1 MYHFTECI
9 SKGLDD
15 LNTTLPKGVFT
26 AQKKDGT
33 LYYRS
38 SLTYKNRHISLGS
51 YEDKNMA
58 SLAYIEG
65 RNILDNSN
73 ISISDYSTK
82 KCIISFDKWV
92 CLVNF
97 RDNGIYFKTPIYMH
111 SKYFD
116 YFYDKDLIYKFDF
129 DDLFFYSHHKIMKR
143 NGHLFVADYG
153 MQINILSRYG
163 IHSHSVEGRDYIFV
177 NGDNTDFRYKN
188 IKVINHY
195 KGVFKSTVNGREIFT
210 SKIHVNGDFIIGR
223 YNTECEAAVAY
234 NKAVHILH
242 DNGIDIDYEENYV
255 EELSPIE
262 YAAAYNAVRISEKV
276 RKLRL

>member
-1 MYHFTECI
+1 MN
-9 SKGLDD
+9 SGLP
-15 LNTTLPKGVFT
+15 NGVFK
-26 AQKKDGT
+26 AKKKDGNV
-33 LYYRS
+33 YYRS

-51 YEDKNMA
+51 YDNTEDAA
-58 SLAYIEG
+58 SAYIEG
-65 RNILDNSN
+65 RNVLDNSS
-73 ISISDYSTK
+73 ISISDYSKK
-82 KCIISFDKWV
+82 KCIISFEKWV

-97 RDNGIYFKTPIYMH
+97 RDNGIYFKTPIYIYP
-111 SKYFD
+111 KYFD
-116 YFYDKDLIYKFDF
+116 YFYNEDFVYKFDF

-153 MQINILSRYG
+153 MQLNILSKYG

-195 KGVFKSTVNGREIFT
+195 KGVFKSIENGREIFT
-210 SKIHVNGDFIIGR
+210 SKIHINGDFIIGK
-223 YNTECEAAVAY
+223 YNTEHEAAVAY

-242 DNGIDIDYEENYV
+242 DNGVDIEYEENYV

-262 YAAAYNAVRISEKV
+262 YASAYNAVRISEKI
-276 RKLRL
+276 RKYGNITD